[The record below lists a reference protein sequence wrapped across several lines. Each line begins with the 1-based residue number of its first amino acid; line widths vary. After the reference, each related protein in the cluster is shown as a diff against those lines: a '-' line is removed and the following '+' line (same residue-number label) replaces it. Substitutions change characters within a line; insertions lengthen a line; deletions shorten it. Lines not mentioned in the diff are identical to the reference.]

1 MKHLYTIILALLTIS
16 VSYAQENSTQILV
29 FRNSG
34 EVNLF
39 FTSDIDSIVTTRISK
54 DNVVNESVVSQLF
67 YTKDTCYVIPI
78 AEIDSVA
85 FGNRNITEFKKDVR
99 ILSANDSIWIK
110 GYNNHQLFYDIY
122 TPENI
127 LPKEGEKLFY
137 GNMDKLF
144 PIGLM
149 AKVTKISKGTNQ
161 IVVDVKDV
169 ELNEIFSR
177 LFYADSLRNENVD
190 TIKKTRQTRVPQ
202 YNNIIHQT
210 FEIGLPINNEISIN
224 GSTDFQIRGC
234 VVANPLSNYY
244 HMEGVVDL
252 GLDFEIKGKT
262 ETRRELKKTKHLA
275 TIPLGRYAMVFAP
288 ELSLDAFASLSATL
302 SASII
307 LGRRVQVP
315 FSFTQCNNETDDL
328 TSERSYGSTDE
339 TTVRSHLQIDGE
351 LMAGIEGSF
360 NFNIL
365 RKMKLARL
373 QVQLGPA
380 LSGTLSTGSLVN
392 LRNYEPNLYAQ
403 ASLSASIK
411 ANIEG
416 FLFMRDAFLWGEEE
430 ERSLSKVSYTYE
442 IKRFDFFPNF
452 CETFAVE
459 ERFSNELAISSSYKT
474 DNEILHPVETG
485 FEIIDLS
492 GNVLD
497 SVYVGFVESKNE
509 VQGFHTRIPFSSDY
523 STNHY
528 KVRPIFKYAGYTI
541 SAAPARI
548 HSGTLFQPIIF
559 AVANSRTNVVSGY
572 PFLHERI
579 TNQTYYKSGPY
590 LPIVIK
596 DEVFNNSVGDY
607 FAEYITEEKNN
618 LLLGRWKGEKENG
631 EEVEF
636 TFNEGN
642 KGTYSIDSKI
652 LTFVYTINEP
662 QSGDIAID
670 FEDSGESMVIS
681 LLYIDNTYMRIR
693 YKNTSE
699 TITLYKEE
707 SYESE
712 IFY

>member
-1 MKHLYTIILALLTIS
+1 MKHIYTIILALLTIS
-16 VSYAQENSTQILV
+16 VSYAQENPTQILV
-29 FRNSG
+29 FRNTG

-39 FTSDIDSIVTTRISK
+39 FTSEIDSIVTSRINK
-54 DNVVNESVVSQLF
+54 NNVVNESVISQHF

-85 FGNRNITEFKKDVR
+85 FGNRNVTEFKKDVR
-99 ILSANDSIWIK
+99 ILTANDSIWIK

-137 GNMDKLF
+137 GNTDKLF

-149 AKVTKISKGTNQ
+149 GKATKVSKTTNQ

-177 LFYADSLRNENVD
+177 LFYADSLHNENVD
-190 TIKKTRQTRVPQ
+190 IPQKTRKTRGPQ
-202 YNNIIHQT
+202 YNEIIHQRL
-210 FEIGLPINNEISIN
+210 EIGLPINNEISIN
-224 GSTDFQIRGC
+224 GATDFQIRGC

-244 HMEGVVDL
+244 HMEGVVDI
-252 GLDFEIKGKT
+252 GLDLDIKGKT
-262 ETRRELKKTKHLA
+262 ETRREVKKTKHLA
-275 TIPLGRYAMVFAP
+275 TIPLGRYAIVFAP
-288 ELSLDAFASLSATL
+288 ELSLDAFALLNAQLLASLVL
-302 SASII
+302 
-307 LGRRVQVP
+307 RRRIQVP
-315 FSFTQCNNETDDL
+315 FRFTQNNDETEDL
-328 TSERSYGSTDE
+328 TSDNSYGSTDE

-351 LMAGIEGSF
+351 LMAGLEGSF

-365 RKMKLARL
+365 RKMRLARL

-380 LSGTLSTGSLVN
+380 LSGTLSAGSLIN
-392 LRNYEPNLYAQ
+392 LRNYEPNLYTQ

-411 ANIEG
+411 TNIEG
-416 FLFMRDAFLWGEEE
+416 FLCMRDAFLWGKEEE
-430 ERSLSKVSYTYE
+430 LSLSKVSYTYDL
-442 IKRFDFFPNF
+442 KSFDLFPNF

-459 ERFSNELAISSSYKT
+459 ERFSNERAVSSSYKT

-541 SAAPARI
+541 SAAPAIIR
-548 HSGTLFQPIIF
+548 SGYLLQPVVF
-559 AVANSRTNVVSGY
+559 ALANSRTNIVCGY
-572 PFLHERI
+572 PFLHERFN
-579 TNQTYYKSGPY
+579 NQTYYKSGPY
-590 LPIVIK
+590 LPIIIK
-596 DEVFNNSVGDY
+596 DPVFNDFVGNY
-607 FAEYITEEKNN
+607 YAEYITKEKKD
-618 LLLGRWKGEKENG
+618 LLLGTWEGETNNGKKVEYTFDDENKGT
-631 EEVEF
+631 F
-636 TFNEGN
+636 TFNGE
-642 KGTYSIDSKI
+642 TYAFI
-652 LTFVYTINEP
+652 YTINEP

-670 FEDSGESMVIS
+670 YDDTDESCIIS
-681 LLYIDNTYMRIR
+681 LLYIDNSYMRIR
-693 YKNTSE
+693 YKNTGDI
-699 TITLYKEE
+699 ITLNKK
-707 SYESE
+707 
-712 IFY
+712 

>member
-1 MKHLYTIILALLTIS
+1 MKHIYTIILALLTIS

-29 FRNSG
+29 FRNTG

-39 FTSDIDSIVTTRISK
+39 FTSEIDSIVTSRINK
-54 DNVVNESVVSQLF
+54 NNVVNESVISQHF

-85 FGNRNITEFKKDVR
+85 FGNRNVTEFKKDVR
-99 ILSANDSIWIK
+99 ILTANDSIWIK

-137 GNMDKLF
+137 GNTDKLF

-149 AKVTKISKGTNQ
+149 GKATKVSKTTNQ

-177 LFYADSLRNENVD
+177 LFYADSLHNENVD
-190 TIKKTRQTRVPQ
+190 IPQKTRKTRGPQ
-202 YNNIIHQT
+202 YNEIIHQRL
-210 FEIGLPINNEISIN
+210 EIGLPINNEISIN
-224 GSTDFQIRGC
+224 GATDFQIRGC

-244 HMEGVVDL
+244 HMEGVVDI
-252 GLDFEIKGKT
+252 GLDLDIKGKT
-262 ETRRELKKTKHLA
+262 ETRREIKKTKHLA
-275 TIPLGRYAMVFAP
+275 TIPLGRYAIVFAP
-288 ELSLDAFASLSATL
+288 ELSLDAFALLNAQL
-302 SASII
+302 SASLV

-315 FSFTQCNNETDDL
+315 FRFTQNSDEIEDL
-328 TSERSYGSTDE
+328 TSDNSYGSTDE

-351 LMAGIEGSF
+351 LMAGLEGSF

-380 LSGTLSTGSLVN
+380 LSGTLSAGSLIN

-411 ANIEG
+411 TNIEG
-416 FLFMRDAFLWGEEE
+416 FLCMRDAFLWGKEEE
-430 ERSLSKVSYTYE
+430 LSLSKVSYTYDL
-442 IKRFDFFPNF
+442 KSFDLFPNF

-459 ERFSNELAISSSYKT
+459 ERFSNERAVSSSYKT

-492 GNVLD
+492 ENVLD
-497 SVYVGFVESKNE
+497 SVFVGYVESKAD
-509 VQGFHTRIPFSSDY
+509 VQGFHTRIPFICDY
-523 STNHY
+523 GPNQY
-528 KVRPIFKYAGYTI
+528 KVRPVFKYAGYTV
-541 SAAPARI
+541 SAAPAKI
-548 HSGTLFQPIIF
+548 NSGTLFQPIIF

-572 PFLHERI
+572 PFIHEKI
-579 TNQTYYKSGPY
+579 SNKTYYKAGPY
-590 LPIVIK
+590 LPIVIVDSVFK
-596 DEVFNNSVGDY
+596 DGVGDY
-607 FAEYITEEKNN
+607 YAGYITHKDIN
-618 LLLGRWKGEKENG
+618 LLLGKWKGEMDNG
-631 EEVEF
+631 QEVKYTF
-636 TFNEGN
+636 TEDN
-642 KGTYSIDSKI
+642 KGTYSIDSEIKS
-652 LTFVYTINEP
+652 FVYTINEP

-670 FEDSGESMVIS
+670 FEEFGESIVIS

-693 YKNTSE
+693 YKNNAK
-699 TITLYKEE
+699 TITLYKEDT
-707 SYESE
+707 YENKNL
-712 IFY
+712 Y

>member
-1 MKHLYTIILALLTIS
+1 MLN
-16 VSYAQENSTQILV
+16 AQ
-29 FRNSG
+29 
-34 EVNLF
+34 
-39 FTSDIDSIVTTRISK
+39 
-54 DNVVNESVVSQLF
+54 
-67 YTKDTCYVIPI
+67 
-78 AEIDSVA
+78 
-85 FGNRNITEFKKDVR
+85 
-99 ILSANDSIWIK
+99 
-110 GYNNHQLFYDIY
+110 
-122 TPENI
+122 
-127 LPKEGEKLFY
+127 
-137 GNMDKLF
+137 
-144 PIGLM
+144 
-149 AKVTKISKGTNQ
+149 
-161 IVVDVKDV
+161 
-169 ELNEIFSR
+169 
-177 LFYADSLRNENVD
+177 
-190 TIKKTRQTRVPQ
+190 
-202 YNNIIHQT
+202 
-210 FEIGLPINNEISIN
+210 
-224 GSTDFQIRGC
+224 
-234 VVANPLSNYY
+234 
-244 HMEGVVDL
+244 
-252 GLDFEIKGKT
+252 
-262 ETRRELKKTKHLA
+262 
-275 TIPLGRYAMVFAP
+275 
-288 ELSLDAFASLSATL
+288 L
-302 SASII
+302 SASLV

-315 FSFTQCNNETDDL
+315 FRFTQNNDEIEDL
-328 TSERSYGSTDE
+328 TSDNSYGSTDE

-351 LMAGIEGSF
+351 MMAGLEGSF

-380 LSGTLSTGSLVN
+380 LSGTISAGSLIN

-411 ANIEG
+411 ANIEV
-416 FLFMRDAFLWGEEE
+416 FLCMRDAFLWGEEE

-548 HSGTLFQPIIF
+548 NSGYLLQPIIF
-559 AVANSRTNVVSGY
+559 AAANSRTNVVSGY

-596 DEVFNNSVGDY
+596 DDVFNDYVGDY
-607 FAEYITEEKNN
+607 FAGYITEEKSN
-618 LLLGRWKGEKENG
+618 LLLGKWKGEKENG

-636 TFNEGN
+636 TFNEEN
-642 KGTYSIDSKI
+642 KGTYRINSETNDF
-652 LTFVYTINEP
+652 TYTLNEP

-670 FEDSGESMVIS
+670 FEESKESFIIS
-681 LLYIDNTYMRIR
+681 LLYIDNSYMRMR
-693 YKNTSE
+693 YKRTSE
-699 TITLYKEE
+699 ILTLFKE
-707 SYESE
+707 
-712 IFY
+712 